1 MISSISIEELINL
14 QSNKKIIDV
23 RSLEKYNDNH
33 INGAIHVPFEKLILY
48 PKKYLNYLDTYYIY
62 CQKGTK
68 SISLCMYLQKQGFKV
83 VNIKGGYEEWI
94 LKN

>member
-1 MISSISIEELINL
+1 MVSSISIEELMN
-14 QSNKKIIDV
+14 SSVKNIIDI

-33 INGAIHVPFEKLILY
+33 INGAIHIPFEKLIID
-48 PKKYLNYLDTYYIY
+48 PKKYLNYTDIYYIY
-62 CQKGTK
+62 CQKGAK
-68 SISLCMYLQKQGFKV
+68 SVSLCMYLQKQGFKV